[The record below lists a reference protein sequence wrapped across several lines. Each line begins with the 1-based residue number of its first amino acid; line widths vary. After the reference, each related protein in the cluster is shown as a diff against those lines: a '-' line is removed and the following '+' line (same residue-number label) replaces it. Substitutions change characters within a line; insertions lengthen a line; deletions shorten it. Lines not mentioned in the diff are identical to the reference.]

1 MDMEKKHVKDIMI
14 PLKDYAVVSQ
24 DATIG
29 EALKIMKESSE
40 RLSPEKVRHLGIL
53 VKDEEGNIVGKLTQA
68 DILRGLVPDYKDIG
82 GSRLSPI
89 MRGEMGE
96 IMTHISD
103 KTFLGRC
110 KSQKDKKVRDLMTT
124 VALSVDVN
132 KGLGHALHIMQT
144 TGHIG
149 LLVTGEGKK
158 PIGNRGRPDMYQL
171 AEEAI
176 LEN

>member
-1 MDMEKKHVKDIMI
+1 MDMEEKHLMDIMI

-24 DATIG
+24 DATIK

-40 RLSPEKVRHLGIL
+40 RLSPEKYRHLGIL
-53 VKDEEGNIVGKLTQA
+53 VKDVEGNIVGKLTQS

-82 GSRLSPI
+82 GSRLSPGI
-89 MRGEMGE
+89 RAEMGDV
-96 IMTHISD
+96 MTYISD

-110 KSQKDKKVRDLMTT
+110 KAQKEKKVRDFMTT

-132 KGLGHALHIMQT
+132 KGVGHALHIMQT
-144 TGHIG
+144 SGHRG

-158 PIGNRGRPDMYQL
+158 PVGMLRLTDIYQL
-171 AEEAI
+171 VKEAI
-176 LEN
+176 LED

>member
-1 MDMEKKHVKDIMI
+1 MEEKHVKDIMI

-24 DATIG
+24 DATIK

-40 RLSPEKVRHLGIL
+40 RLSPEKFRHLGIL
-53 VKDEEGNIVGKLTQA
+53 VKDEEGNIVGKLTHA
-68 DILRGLVPDYKDIG
+68 DILRGFVPDYKDIG
-82 GSRLSPI
+82 GSRLSPV
-89 MRGEMGE
+89 MRAEMGE
-96 IMTHISD
+96 IISHISD

-110 KSQKDKKVRDLMTT
+110 KGQKDKKVRDFMTT

-144 TGHIG
+144 SGHRG

-158 PIGNRGRPDMYQL
+158 PVGMLRLTDIYQL
-171 AEEAI
+171 VEEAI
-176 LEN
+176 LED

>member
-1 MDMEKKHVKDIMI
+1 MEEKHVKDIMI

-24 DATIG
+24 DATIK

-40 RLSPEKVRHLGIL
+40 RLSPEKFRHLGIL
-53 VKDEEGNIVGKLTQA
+53 VKNEEGNIVGKLTHA

-89 MRGEMGE
+89 MRAEMGE
-96 IMTHISD
+96 IISHISD
-103 KTFLGRC
+103 KAFLGRC
-110 KSQKDKKVRDLMTT
+110 KGQKDKKVRDFMTT

-144 TGHIG
+144 SGHRG
-149 LLVTGEGKK
+149 LLVTGEEKK
-158 PIGNRGRPDMYQL
+158 PVGMLRLTDIYQL
-171 AEEAI
+171 VEEAI
-176 LEN
+176 LED

>member
-1 MDMEKKHVKDIMI
+1 MEMEEKHLMDIMI

-24 DATIG
+24 DAAIK
-29 EALKIMKESSE
+29 EALRIMKESSE

-82 GSRLSPI
+82 GSRLAPM
-89 MRGEMGE
+89 MRAEMGE
-96 IMTHISD
+96 IMTHLSD

-110 KSQKDKKVRDLMTT
+110 KAQKEKKVRDFMTT

-132 KGLGHALHIMQT
+132 KGLGHALHLMQS

-149 LLVTGEGKK
+149 LLVTGKGKK
-158 PIGNRGRPDMYQL
+158 PIGMLRLTDIYRL
-171 AEEAI
+171 VEEAI